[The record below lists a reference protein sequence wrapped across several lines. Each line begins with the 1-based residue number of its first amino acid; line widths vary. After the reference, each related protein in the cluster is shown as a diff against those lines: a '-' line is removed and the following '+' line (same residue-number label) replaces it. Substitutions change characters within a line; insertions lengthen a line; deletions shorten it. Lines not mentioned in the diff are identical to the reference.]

1 MCFVRKTAVSYLVSC
16 SYELDQHSVKDFHL
30 AAQADL
36 WWQALR
42 MCCQL

>member
-1 MCFVRKTAVSYLVSC
+1 MSFAQQSTLSYLVSC
-16 SYELDQHSVKDFHL
+16 SYELDQHPVKDFHL

-42 MCCQL
+42 VCCQL